1 MQVEADDLT
10 TINVLHQSELISDG
24 LSGRMIWWPDT
35 DELEVTPALA
45 VRLFASQERW
55 TGESLRRRIA
65 SLDQPLFDDA
75 VAEAVR
81 QKTSSVATI
90 AVQTA
95 HDWQADFLCRIAPI
109 AANGPGHGL
118 VLELTDV
125 TLLRSAMKRARE
137 RQVQAE
143 EANQKKGKWLAD
155 VSHELRTPL
164 NGILGMAQLLHRSE
178 LSGRQSVY
186 VEKLQA
192 AGSALA
198 SLIDDVLDMTGIEA
212 GRLVLYHDDVDVANL
227 LDDLTK
233 AAAGLAAEKRL
244 NLISRVDPALIGTR
258 FRGDV
263 RRIRQVLL
271 SLVSN
276 GVKYT
281 DEGTI
286 LVAAEPAKAGIRFSV
301 KDTGPGVHPKHHA
314 EIFER
319 FNRGSVPHE
328 RGTGLGLAIA
338 KELVEKMGGQ
348 IGVASAPGMGAT
360 FYFDLPTDGCS

>member
-1 MQVEADDLT
+1 
-10 TINVLHQSELISDG
+10 
-24 LSGRMIWWPDT
+24 MIWWPDT

-45 VRLFASQERW
+45 VRLFASQEQW
-55 TGESLRRRIA
+55 TGENLRRRIA

-81 QKTSSVATI
+81 LETCATATI
-90 AVQTA
+90 AIHTA
-95 HDWQADFLCRIAPI
+95 HDWQADFLCRIAPL
-109 AANGPGHGL
+109 ATREAGDGL
-118 VLELTDV
+118 ALELTDV
-125 TLLRSAMKRARE
+125 TLLRTAMKRARA
-137 RQVQAE
+137 RQAQAE
-143 EANQKKGKWLAD
+143 EADQKKGQWLAD

-164 NGILGMAQLLHRSE
+164 NGILGMAQLLYRSE

-192 AGSALA
+192 AGTALA

-212 GRLVLYHDDVDVANL
+212 GRLVLYEDDVNAGNL

-244 NLISRVDPALIGTR
+244 TLMSRVDPALIGKP
-258 FRGDV
+258 FRGDL

-276 GVKYT
+276 AVKYT
-281 DEGTI
+281 EEGTV
-286 LVAAEPAKAGIRFSV
+286 LVAAEPVMKGIRFSV
-301 KDTGPGVHPKHHA
+301 KDTGPGVHPSHHT

-319 FNRGSVPHE
+319 FNRGSVPQA

-348 IGVASAPGMGAT
+348 IGVTSAPGMGAT
-360 FYFDLPTDGCS
+360 FYFVLPADGPA